1 MPRAVG
7 LFNEYTLG
15 LNVPFIRARWEFLRQ
30 YELQRVYF
38 RRNYV
43 FCFLPRFNCEIYTI
57 IRHFKSM
64 KHKLNN
70 SLINMNFIFLT
81 FLFLVKIDIYLIFM
95 IKPKR
100 SNKIMNSESFASI

>member
-1 MPRAVG
+1 
-7 LFNEYTLG
+7 
-15 LNVPFIRARWEFLRQ
+15 
-30 YELQRVYF
+30 
-38 RRNYV
+38 
-43 FCFLPRFNCEIYTI
+43 
-57 IRHFKSM
+57 M